1 MELSRQHDLPSPI
14 GTSQPL
20 IAYVYGDV
28 PPDFAAIAACGFTV
42 VCVDT
47 SAPWFN
53 DRTLAEA
60 RAHDLIG
67 VAFRMSYEGG
77 G

>member
-1 MELSRQHDLPSPI
+1 MELSRQHDLSSPI
-14 GTSQPL
+14 DTSQPL
-20 IAYVYGDV
+20 IAYVYGEA

-47 SAPWFN
+47 SAPWFS
-53 DRTLAEA
+53 DATLAEA
-60 RAHDLIG
+60 RAHDLVG